1 MNLKWLIVHL
11 EKVTK
16 KHYFILQAMM
26 SQIRIYSLFKYSKIY
41 ITILVPIEMDRFRED
56 AIGSDLGI

>member
-1 MNLKWLIVHL
+1 
-11 EKVTK
+11 
-16 KHYFILQAMM
+16 MM